1 MAIKTISQFD
11 AATPTSNDKI
21 LFEQNGEGKS
31 AILEDLPISIK
42 TQTALDA
49 KVNTIDVLTYEEILA
64 TSDLKG
70 KVAEVDSIKHL
81 IDNRT
86 FKMIDYY
93 SDSGPN
99 TSTVFNNVPR
109 IFRSCGLIIG
119 NANGELFFR
128 YCVLHSFEDMQ
139 GNSINEGSINVTDN
153 GNGTDTITISPVKP
167 WGKYHLL
174 LFVM

>member
-31 AILEDLPISIK
+31 TTIG
-42 TQTALDA
+42 DA
-49 KVNTIDVLTYEEILA
+49 VSTCSLSYEEIIA
-64 TSDLKG
+64 STDLSG

-86 FKMIDYY
+86 FKMIDCY

-99 TSTVFNNVPR
+99 TFTVFTRVPR
-109 IFRSCGLIIG
+109 EFRSCGLIIG
-119 NANGELFFR
+119 NANGELFVR
-128 YCVLHSFEDMQ
+128 YCVLHSFEGMTGD
-139 GNSINEGSINVTDN
+139 SINEGSISVKDN
-153 GNGTDTITISPVKP
+153 GNGTDTVTISPVKP
-167 WGKYHLL
+167 WGKYYLL
-174 LFVM
+174 LFTM